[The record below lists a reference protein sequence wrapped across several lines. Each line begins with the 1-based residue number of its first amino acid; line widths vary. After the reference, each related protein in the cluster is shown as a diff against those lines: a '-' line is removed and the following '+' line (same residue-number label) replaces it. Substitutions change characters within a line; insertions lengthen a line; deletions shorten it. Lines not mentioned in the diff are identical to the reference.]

1 MQRLA
6 LLGAVC
12 TVLALVGYGVGV
24 TAPYPGRELTLVG
37 VMAGTTLLFLG
48 GESG

>member
-6 LLGAVC
+6 LAGGLC
-12 TVLALVGYGVGV
+12 TALAFVGYAVGV

-37 VMAGTTLLFLG
+37 VMVGTTLLFLG
-48 GESG
+48 GDPT